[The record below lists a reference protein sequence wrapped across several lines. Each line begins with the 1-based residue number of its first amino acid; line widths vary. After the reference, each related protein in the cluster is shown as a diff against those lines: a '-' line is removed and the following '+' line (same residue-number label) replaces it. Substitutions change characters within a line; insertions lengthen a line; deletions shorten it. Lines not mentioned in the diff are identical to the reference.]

1 MRKAWPA
8 LRAAAIL
15 LGAILS
21 AADAGAQAWPA
32 RPVRLIVP
40 FAPGGSADTLGRLMA
55 QKLAEN
61 LKQPF
66 VVENR
71 PGAGGAIGSELVA
84 KAAPDG
90 YTLLVSGVASHALA
104 PALPAGTPYDPLR
117 DFTHIA
123 LFGGPPAVL
132 VVNPSLAAND
142 LHELVALAKSN
153 PGKLSYGSPGNG
165 THGHLVGELLKRSA
179 GIEVQHVPYRGASG
193 AVADV
198 VAGHIPLASITL
210 STAAGQIHAGRV
222 RALAVSA
229 PARLPDYPGVPTY
242 AELGFPSLVATIW
255 FSLSGPA
262 NLPVEIVE
270 RLNAGVRRALEQ
282 SEMRER
288 LRPEG
293 IEPGRLDARE
303 FTTFVL
309 EETKRWA
316 PVVRAS
322 GARND

>member
-1 MRKAWPA
+1 MRAT
-8 LRAAAIL
+8 AIL
-15 LGAILS
+15 VVALLC
-21 AADAGAQAWPA
+21 AAEAGAQVWPA

-40 FAPGGSADTLGRLMA
+40 FAPGGSADTLGRTVA
-55 QKLAEN
+55 QKLAEDF
-61 LKQPF
+61 KQPF

-71 PGAGGAIGSELVA
+71 PGAGGVIGSELVA

-90 YTLLVSGVASHALA
+90 YTLLVSGVASHAVA

-132 VVNPSLAAND
+132 VVSPSLAAND
-142 LHELVALAKSN
+142 LHQLIVLAKAA
-153 PGKLSYGSPGNG
+153 PGALSFGSPGNG
-165 THGHLVGELLKRSA
+165 THGQLVAELLKHFA
-179 GIEVQHVPYRGASG
+179 GIEMQHVPYRGASI

-198 VAGHIPLASITL
+198 VAGHIPIASTTL

-229 PARLPDYPGVPTY
+229 AARLPDYPGLPTY
-242 AELGFPSLVATIW
+242 AEQGFPELVATIW
-255 FSLSGPA
+255 FSLSAPA
-262 NLPVEIVE
+262 NLSAEIAD
-270 RLNAGVRRALEQ
+270 RLNAGVRRALELPDVRQ
-282 SEMRER
+282 R

-293 IEPGRLDARE
+293 IEPGRLGARE
-303 FTTFVL
+303 FTNFVQ
-309 EETKRWA
+309 EELKRWA

-322 GARND
+322 GAKND

>member
-1 MRKAWPA
+1 MVIV
-8 LRAAAIL
+8 AIL
-15 LGAILS
+15 GVAEV
-21 AADAGAQAWPA
+21 GAQAWPA
-32 RPVRLIVP
+32 RPIRMIVP
-40 FAPGGSADTLGRLMA
+40 FAPGGSADTLGRTVA

-61 LKQPF
+61 LKQPI

-71 PGAGGAIGSELVA
+71 PGAGGVIGSELVA
-84 KAAPDG
+84 KAVPDG

-123 LFGGPPAVL
+123 LIGGPPAVL
-132 VVNPSLAAND
+132 VVNSSLAAHD
-142 LHELVALAKSN
+142 LHQLIALARAN
-153 PGKLSYGSPGNG
+153 PGALSFGSPGNG
-165 THGHLVGELLKRSA
+165 THGHLVGELLKRLA
-179 GIEVQHVPYRGASG
+179 GIEMQHVPYRGAAS

-198 VAGHIPLASITL
+198 VAGHIPVASTTL

-229 PARLPDYPGVPTY
+229 PARLPDYPGLPTY
-242 AELGFPSLVATIW
+242 AELGFPGLVATIW

-262 NLPVEIVE
+262 NVPAEIVE
-270 RLNAGVRRALEQ
+270 RLNAGVRRALELP
-282 SEMRER
+282 EVRER

-303 FTTFVL
+303 FTSFVL
-309 EETKRWA
+309 EEMKRWA

-322 GARND
+322 GAKND